1 LTSRTVP
8 RIFRACGLDL
18 MRNAFLPRPA
28 GGPTDHGIEMQDD
41 SYPRESHL
49 RKLNSR
55 DRSIQLEN
63 TVKRTCCIVRSN
75 LSEKSSRRGAAG
87 SLAMVAVII
96 SALAMAPL
104 GLAERTKV
112 KPGWNVFS
120 AQQDIEIGKET
131 SKQAEQQLAMLN
143 DRKVDSYLNRLG
155 LKLAAKAPGE
165 KYPYQFKGV
174 NDASIN
180 AFALPGGFL
189 YINRGTIEA
198 AENEAQLAGVI
209 GHEIGHVALR
219 HGTNQMT
226 KATAMQL
233 PLSVLGGV
241 MGSNS
246 IVGLLTQVGANFG
259 AQSIL
264 LKYSRTAEN
273 QADIIG
279 TQILYDTNY
288 DPREMANF
296 FMKLEEESKQ
306 SGGRSIQF
314 FSSHPNPENRVASVN
329 AEVAKMGGRSAS
341 YQDDTAEFREIQR
354 YVRSMPAAPKA
365 QQQATTT
372 GTSRGSTQP
381 PAPPSGRWQ
390 DYSNSNLSL
399 RYPDNWKSYGQGDS
413 FTLAPDGG
421 LVADAKG
428 NTSIA
433 YGAIMAMFE
442 PHAGS
447 NGQIDLKSATNEL
460 ISSLHNSNPDLRIS
474 KDPGKIRVGGL
485 PALATTLINASALG
499 GNEIDYLVTVL
510 RPEGMIYFVFVAPEK
525 DFAKYE
531 RTFGDMTN
539 SIRFTQR

>member
-1 LTSRTVP
+1 
-8 RIFRACGLDL
+8 
-18 MRNAFLPRPA
+18 M
-28 GGPTDHGIEMQDD
+28 MQDD
-41 SYPRESHL
+41 GYPRESH
-49 RKLNSR
+49 RRNLNSR
-55 DRSIQLEN
+55 DRSIQWES
-63 TVKRTCCIVRSN
+63 TVKRICCIVRSN
-75 LSEKSSRRGAAG
+75 LSERGTRRGAAR
-87 SLAMVAVII
+87 SLAIVAVV
-96 SALAMAPL
+96 SLALALAPL

-120 AQQDIEIGKET
+120 AQQDVEIGKET

-165 KYPYQFKGV
+165 KYPYQFRGV

-241 MGSNS
+241 MGSES

-279 TQILYDTNY
+279 TQILYDNNY

-329 AEVAKMGGRSAS
+329 AEVAKLGGRSGS

-365 QQQATTT
+365 QQQQATNT

-381 PAPPSGRWQ
+381 PALPSGRWQ

-399 RYPDNWKSYGQGDS
+399 RYPDNWKAYGQGDS

-428 NTSIA
+428 NTSIG

-460 ISSLHNSNPDLRIS
+460 IGSLHNSNPDLRIS
-474 KDPGKIRVGGL
+474 KDPGKIRIGGL

-525 DFAKYE
+525 EFAKYE

>member
-1 LTSRTVP
+1 
-8 RIFRACGLDL
+8 
-18 MRNAFLPRPA
+18 
-28 GGPTDHGIEMQDD
+28 
-41 SYPRESHL
+41 
-49 RKLNSR
+49 
-55 DRSIQLEN
+55 
-63 TVKRTCCIVRSN
+63 
-75 LSEKSSRRGAAG
+75 
-87 SLAMVAVII
+87 MVAVIA
-96 SALAMAPL
+96 SALVVAPL
-104 GLAERTKV
+104 GLADRTKL

-120 AQQDIEIGKET
+120 VQQDVEIGKEV
-131 SKQAEQQLAMLN
+131 SKQAEQQLVMLN
-143 DRKVDSYLNRLG
+143 DSKVDSYLNRLG
-155 LKLAAKAPGE
+155 RKLAAKAPGE

-198 AENEAQLAGVI
+198 ADNEAQLAGVI

-241 MGSNS
+241 MGSES

-279 TQILYDTNY
+279 TQILYDNNY
-288 DPREMANF
+288 DPVEMARF
-296 FMKLEEESKQ
+296 FQKLEEESGK
-306 SGGRSIQF
+306 SGGRPIQF
-314 FSSHPNPENRVASVN
+314 FSSHPNPENRVKSVN
-329 AEVAKMGGRSAS
+329 AEVAKIGGRSGA
-341 YQDDTAEFREIQR
+341 YQNDTAEFREIQR
-354 YVRSMPAAPKA
+354 YVRSMPPAPKA
-365 QQQATTT
+365 PQQQGTAAP
-372 GTSRGSTQP
+372 TSRGSTQP

-421 LVADAKG
+421 LVADANG
-428 NTSIA
+428 NASIA
-433 YGAIMAMFE
+433 YGAMMAVFE

-460 ISSLHNSNPDLRIS
+460 INSLHGSNPELRIS
-474 KDPGKIRVGGL
+474 KDPGKIRIGGL

-499 GNEIDYLVTVL
+499 GNEVDYLVTVL
-510 RPEGMIYFVFVAPEK
+510 RPEGLTYFVFVAPEK
-525 DFAKYE
+525 EFANYE
-531 RTFGDMTN
+531 RTFRDMTD

>member
-1 LTSRTVP
+1 
-8 RIFRACGLDL
+8 
-18 MRNAFLPRPA
+18 
-28 GGPTDHGIEMQDD
+28 
-41 SYPRESHL
+41 
-49 RKLNSR
+49 
-55 DRSIQLEN
+55 
-63 TVKRTCCIVRSN
+63 
-75 LSEKSSRRGAAG
+75 
-87 SLAMVAVII
+87 MVAVII
-96 SALAMAPL
+96 SALALAPL
-104 GLAERTKV
+104 GLADRTKV

-120 AQQDIEIGKET
+120 AQQDVEIGKEV

-143 DRKVDSYLNRLG
+143 DKKVDGYLNRLG
-155 LKLAAKAPGE
+155 LKLASKAPGE

-189 YINRGTIEA
+189 YVNRGTIEA
-198 AENEAQLAGVI
+198 ADNEAQLAGVI

-241 MGSNS
+241 VGSNS

-279 TQILYDTNY
+279 TQILYDNNY

-296 FMKLEEESKQ
+296 FTKLEQESKQ

-329 AEVAKMGGRSAS
+329 AEVAKMGNRSGS

-354 YVRSMPAAPKA
+354 YVRSLPAAPKA
-365 QQQATTT
+365 QQQQTSSST
-372 GTSRGSTQP
+372 GSSQGQR
-381 PAPPSGRWQ
+381 PALPSGSYK

-413 FTLAPDGG
+413 FSLVPDGG
-421 LVADAKG
+421 LVSDGKG
-428 NTSIA
+428 NTSLA
-433 YGAIMAMFE
+433 YGTMMAVFE
-442 PHAGS
+442 PRADS
-447 NGQIDLKSATNEL
+447 AGQIDLKSATTEL
-460 ISSLHNSNPDLRIS
+460 INSLHSSNPDMRIS
-474 KDPGKIRVGGL
+474 KDPSKLRVGGQ
-485 PALATTLINASALG
+485 PALATTLTNVSPLG
-499 GNEIDYLVTVL
+499 GNETDYLVTVL
-510 RPEGMIYFVFVAPEK
+510 RPEGLIYFVFVAPEK
-525 DFAKYE
+525 EFATYE
-531 RTFGDMTN
+531 RTFRDMTD